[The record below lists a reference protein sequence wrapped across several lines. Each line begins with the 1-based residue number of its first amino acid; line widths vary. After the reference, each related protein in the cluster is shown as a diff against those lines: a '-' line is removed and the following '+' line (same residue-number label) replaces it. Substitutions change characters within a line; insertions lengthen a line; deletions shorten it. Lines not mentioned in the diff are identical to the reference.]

1 MQPANASNPLTEDPS
16 LVVDAFRDYLAA
28 RGHGSTP
35 VFSGART
42 FMARWPEPG
51 DWLDEP
57 LEQRVETKYHTT
69 GFILFLM
76 LTGRIHGDYGYLL
89 NTKLTNILSACVGQ
103 ALETDLLFFL
113 GRARTLG
120 FSERVGRAMTTGVVA
135 RVLLHT
141 GSPLCAVGSGELEEF
156 ETACRA
162 REQRTGRSAHPYL
175 VLSANVRRVLFH
187 AELMPEPAP
196 KPDTRAT
203 FSQRMETVHGP
214 LAQTLER
221 YLERKTVTCVAHT
234 VSSLATRLAHFGAYA
249 TTLDPDLSGPHGLE
263 RCRHIEPYLIMLSR
277 APNTKS
283 GGILSPAEQA
293 RRIHAVS
300 NFLREITEWGWPDA
314 PARQLLFRSDIPRLP
329 RPLPRYLPPDSDRM
343 LARALVES
351 SNRLAADALLLQRA
365 CGLRIGELLDL
376 EMDCVHQL
384 AGNGAWLKVPLG
396 KMKTERMVPLDED
409 SLALLD
415 RIIATRSPGQA
426 ITHPVSGKPVQFLF
440 THYGKRLQVSG
451 LRNELDRA
459 AASAGLGHVT
469 THQLRHTYATALI
482 NAGVTLQALMSLLGH
497 VSAEMS
503 LRYASLF
510 DSTVRTEYERALDLA
525 KTRIGTTTGTGRV
538 LLPIRNIT
546 DGNWRETPTIKSR
559 LAGGYCLRA
568 LAQEACPYA
577 NICEHCP
584 SFRTENSNLPVL
596 EAQRKD
602 AALLAQDARGRGW
615 DSEARRH
622 QALVAQLEKLID
634 EASPA

>member
-1 MQPANASNPLTEDPS
+1 MQPANASKPRTEDPA
-16 LVVDAFRDYLAA
+16 LVVAEYRDYLAA
-28 RGHGSTP
+28 RGHGSRP
-35 VFSGART
+35 VFSAART
-42 FMARWPEPG
+42 FMARWPDPQ
-51 DWLDEP
+51 DWLAEP
-57 LEQRVETKYHTT
+57 LQRRWETKYHTT
-69 GFILFLM
+69 GFVLFLM

-89 NTKLTNILSACVGQ
+89 ETKLTNILSACTGRP
-103 ALETDLLFFL
+103 LETDLLFFL
-113 GRARTLG
+113 DQAGTLG
-120 FSERVGRAMTTGVVA
+120 FSERVSRAMTTGVVA

-141 GSPLCAVGSGELEEF
+141 GAPLSSLGTADLEEF
-156 ETACRA
+156 EAACRA
-162 REQRTGRSAHPYL
+162 REQRTGLSAHPYL
-175 VLSANVRRVLFH
+175 VLSADARRVLFH
-187 AELMPEPAP
+187 AELMPEPPP
-196 KPDTRAT
+196 KPHTRRSFT
-203 FSQRMETVHGP
+203 QRMETVHGP
-214 LAQTLER
+214 LAGALVR
-221 YLERKTVTCVAHT
+221 YLDRKTVTCVPHT
-234 VSSLATRLAHFGAYA
+234 VSSLATRLAHFGAYV
-249 TTLDPDLSGPHGLE
+249 TTLDPDLPGPHGLE
-263 RCRHIEPYLIMLSR
+263 RCRHIEPYLIALSR

-293 RRIHAVS
+293 RRVHAVS

-314 PARQLLFRSDIPRLP
+314 PARQLLFRSDVPRLP

-343 LARALVES
+343 LAHALADS
-351 SNRLAADALLLQRA
+351 PNRLAADALLLQRA
-365 CGLRIGELLDL
+365 CGVRIGELLDL
-376 EMDCVHQL
+376 ELDCVHQL

-426 ITHPVSGKPVQFLF
+426 TTHPVTGKPVQFLF
-440 THYGKRLQVSG
+440 TRHGKRLQVGG
-451 LRNELDRA
+451 LRAELDRA

-503 LRYASLF
+503 LRYACLF

-525 KTRIGTTTGTGRV
+525 KTRIGTTTGTGRT
-538 LLPIRNIT
+538 LLPITDIT
-546 DGNWRETPTIKSR
+546 TGDWRQTPTIKSR

-568 LAQEACPYA
+568 PAQEACPYA

-596 EAQRKD
+596 KAQRKD

-622 QALVAQLEKLID
+622 QALVDQLDLLIR
-634 EASPA
+634 EADTA

>member
-1 MQPANASNPLTEDPS
+1 MQPANASNPQTENPAA
-16 LVVDAFRDYLAA
+16 VVEEYRDYLAS

-35 VFSGART
+35 AFSGART
-42 FMARWPEPG
+42 FMARWPVPE
-51 DWLDEP
+51 DWLGEP
-57 LEQRVETKYHTT
+57 LQVRWETKYHTT
-69 GFILFLM
+69 PFILFLM

-89 NTKLTNILSACVGQ
+89 ETKLTNILSACTGQ
-103 ALETDLLFFL
+103 PPEADLLFFL
-113 GRARTLG
+113 EQARTLG
-120 FSERVGRAMTTGVVA
+120 FSERVSRAMATGVVA
-135 RVLLHT
+135 RILLHT
-141 GSPLCAVGSGELEEF
+141 GGPLSSAGTGDLEEF
-156 ETACRA
+156 EAACRA
-162 REQRTGRSAHPYL
+162 REQRSGLSAHPYL
-175 VLSANVRRVLFH
+175 VLCTDVRRVLFH
-187 AELMPEPAP
+187 ADLMPEPAP
-196 KPDTRAT
+196 KPDARRS
-203 FSQRMETVHGP
+203 FSDRMETVHGP
-214 LAQTLER
+214 LAGALVR
-221 YLERKTVTCVAHT
+221 YLDRKTVTCIPRT
-234 VSSLATRLAHFGAYA
+234 VSSLATRLAHFGAYV
-249 TTLDPDLSGPHGLE
+249 TTLDPDLCGPQGLE
-263 RCRHIEPYLIMLSR
+263 RCRHIEPYLIALSR

-314 PARQLLFRSDIPRLP
+314 PARQLLFRSDSPRLP
-329 RPLPRYLPPDSDRM
+329 RPLPRYLPPDSDRV
-343 LARALVES
+343 LAQALLES

-376 EMDCVHQL
+376 ELDCVHQL
-384 AGNGAWLKVPLG
+384 SGNGAWLKVPLG
-396 KMKTERMVPLDED
+396 KMKTERMVPLDDD

-415 RIIATRSPGQA
+415 RITATRSPGQA
-426 ITHPVSGKPVQFLF
+426 ITHPVTGKPVQFLF
-440 THYGKRLQVSG
+440 TRYGKRLQVNG
-451 LRNELDRA
+451 LRSELDRA

-525 KTRIGTTTGTGRV
+525 KTRIGTTTGTGRTQ
-538 LLPIRNIT
+538 LPITSIT
-546 DGNWRETPTIKSR
+546 GGNWRETPTIKSR

-568 LAQEACPYA
+568 PAQEACPYA

-596 EAQRKD
+596 QAQRKD
-602 AALLAQDARGRGW
+602 AALLAQDAIGRGW

-622 QALVAQLEKLID
+622 QALVKQLDLLI
-634 EASPA
+634 EETNTA

>member
-1 MQPANASNPLTEDPS
+1 MQPVNASNPAVDDPA
-16 LVVDAFRDYLAA
+16 LIVGEYRNYLAA
-28 RGHGSTP
+28 RGHGSKP
-35 VFSGART
+35 AFSGART
-42 FMARWPEPG
+42 FMARWPVPE
-51 DWLDEP
+51 DWLSKP
-57 LEQRVETKYHTT
+57 LQARCETKYHTT
-69 GFILFLM
+69 PFVLFLM

-89 NTKLTNILSACVGQ
+89 ETKLTNILSACAGQ
-103 ALETDLLFFL
+103 PLETDLLFFL
-113 GRARTLG
+113 DRARTLG
-120 FSERVGRAMTTGVVA
+120 FSDRVSRAMATGVVA
-135 RVLLHT
+135 RLLLHT
-141 GSPLCAVGSGELEEF
+141 GGPLSSAGTGDLEEF
-156 ETACRA
+156 EGACRA
-162 REQRTGRSAHPYL
+162 REQRSGRSAHPYL
-175 VLSANVRRVLFH
+175 VLSADVRRVLFH
-187 AELMPEPAP
+187 AEIMPEPAP
-196 KPDTRAT
+196 KPDTRRS
-203 FSQRMETVHGP
+203 FIQHMETVHGP
-214 LAQTLER
+214 LSGALVR
-221 YLERKTVTCVAHT
+221 YLDRKTVTCVPGT
-234 VSSLATRLAHFGAYA
+234 VSSLATRLAHFGAYV
-249 TTLDPDLSGPHGLE
+249 TTLDPDLCGPAGLE
-263 RCRHIEPYLIMLSR
+263 RCRHVEPYLIALSR

-343 LARALVES
+343 LAHALLVS
-351 SNRLAADALLLQRA
+351 SNRLVADALLLQRA
-365 CGLRIGELLDL
+365 CGLRVGELLDL
-376 EMDCVHQL
+376 ELDCVHQI

-396 KMKTERMVPLDED
+396 KMKTERMVPLDDD

-415 RIIATRSPGQA
+415 RITSARSPGQA
-426 ITHPVSGKPVQFLF
+426 ITHPVTGKPVQFLF
-440 THYGKRLQVSG
+440 THYGKRLHVNG
-451 LRNELDRA
+451 LRSELDRA

-525 KTRIGTTTGTGRV
+525 KTRIGTTTGTGRT
-538 LLPIRNIT
+538 LLPITSIT

-568 LAQEACPYA
+568 PAQEACPYA

-596 EAQRKD
+596 QAQRKD

-622 QALVAQLEKLID
+622 EALVAQLDTLIL
-634 EASPA
+634 ETETA

>member
-1 MQPANASNPLTEDPS
+1 MQPANASNPRTEDPTQ
-16 LVVDAFRDYLAA
+16 VVEDYRDFLAA
-28 RGHGSTP
+28 RGHGSKP

-42 FMARWPEPG
+42 FMARWPEPE

-57 LEQRVETKYHTT
+57 LEQRVGTKYHTT

-76 LTGRIHGDYGYLL
+76 LSGRLHGDYGYLL
-89 NTKLTNILSACVGQ
+89 ETKLTNILSACTGQ
-103 ALETDLLFFL
+103 ALEADLVFFL
-113 GRARTLG
+113 GQARTLG
-120 FSERVGRAMTTGVVA
+120 FSDRVGRAMTTGVVA
-135 RVLLHT
+135 RMLLHT
-141 GSPLCAVGSGELEEF
+141 GAPLSSVGTGDLEEF
-156 ETACRA
+156 EAACRA
-162 REQRTGRSAHPYL
+162 REQRSGLSAHPYL
-175 VLSANVRRVLFH
+175 VLSSDVRRVLFH
-187 AELMPEPAP
+187 AELMPEPPP
-196 KPDTRAT
+196 KPDTRRSFT
-203 FSQRMETVHGP
+203 RRMETVREP
-214 LAQTLER
+214 LAGALVR
-221 YLERKTVTCVAHT
+221 YLDRKTATCVPRT
-234 VSSLATRLAHFGAYA
+234 VSSLATRLAHFGAYV
-249 TTLDPDLSGPHGLE
+249 TTLDPDLAGPIGLE

-343 LARALVES
+343 LARALLES

-426 ITHPVSGKPVQFLF
+426 ITHPVTGKPVQFLF

-451 LRNELDRA
+451 LRSELDRA

-469 THQLRHTYATALI
+469 SHQLRHTYATALI

-525 KTRIGTTTGTGRV
+525 KTRIGTTTGTGRA

-568 LAQEACPYA
+568 PAQEACPYA

-584 SFRTENSNLPVL
+584 SFRTENSNIPVL

-602 AALLAQDARGRGW
+602 AALLARDARGRGW

-622 QALVAQLEKLID
+622 EALVAQLDLLID
-634 EASPA
+634 EAGTA

>member
-1 MQPANASNPLTEDPS
+1 MDEY
-16 LVVDAFRDYLAA
+16 RDYLAA
-28 RGHGSTP
+28 RGHGSKP
-35 VFSGART
+35 AFSGART
-42 FMARWPEPG
+42 FMARWPQPE

-57 LEQRVETKYHTT
+57 LSQRAETKKHTT

-76 LTGRIHGDYGYLL
+76 LSGRLHGDYGYLL
-89 NTKLTNILSACVGQ
+89 ETKLTNILTACTGQ
-103 ALETDLLFFL
+103 ALEADLIFFL
-113 GRARTLG
+113 EKTSALG
-120 FSERVGRAMTTGVVA
+120 FSERVGRAITTGVVA
-135 RVLLHT
+135 RILLHT
-141 GSPLCAVGSGELEEF
+141 GAPLAAVQISDLEEF
-156 ETACRA
+156 EAACRE

-175 VLSANVRRVLFH
+175 RLSDDVRRVLFH
-187 AELMPEPAP
+187 AELMPEPPP
-196 KPDTRAT
+196 KPDTRASFT
-203 FSQRMETVHGP
+203 QRMETVQGP
-214 LAQTLER
+214 LAGALVR
-221 YLERKTVTCVAHT
+221 YLERKTVTCVPHT
-234 VSSLATRLAHFGAYA
+234 VSSLATRLAHFGAVV
-249 TTLDPDLSGPHGLE
+249 TTLDPELSGPEGLD
-263 RCRHIEPYLIMLSR
+263 RCQHIEPYLIALSR

-314 PARQLLFRSDIPRLP
+314 PARQLLFRSDVPRLP

-343 LARALVES
+343 LARALLES
-351 SNRLAADALLLQRA
+351 PNRLAADALLLQRA

-426 ITHPVSGKPVQFLF
+426 LTHPVTGKPVQFLF
-440 THYGKRLQVSG
+440 TRYGKRLQVNG
-451 LRNELDRA
+451 LRAELDRA

-525 KTRIGTTTGTGRV
+525 KTRIGTTTGTGRT
-538 LLPIRNIT
+538 LLPIASVT
-546 DGNWRETPTIKSR
+546 SGDWRATPTIKSR

-568 LAQEACPYA
+568 PAQEACPYA

-596 EAQRKD
+596 QAQRKD

-622 QALVAQLEKLID
+622 EALVAQLDLLIG
-634 EASPA
+634 EAGTA

>member
-1 MQPANASNPLTEDPS
+1 MQLANASNPQTENPAA
-16 LVVDAFRDYLAA
+16 VVDEYRGYLAS

-35 VFSGART
+35 AFSGART
-42 FMARWPEPG
+42 FMARWPVPE
-51 DWLDEP
+51 DWLNEP
-57 LEQRVETKYHTT
+57 LQVRWETKYHTT
-69 GFILFLM
+69 PFVLFLM

-89 NTKLTNILSACVGQ
+89 ETKLTNILSACTGQ
-103 ALETDLLFFL
+103 LSEADLLFFL
-113 GRARTLG
+113 EQARTLG
-120 FSERVGRAMTTGVVA
+120 FSDRVSRAMATGVVA

-141 GSPLCAVGSGELEEF
+141 GSSLSFVGIADLEEF
-156 ETACRA
+156 EAACRA
-162 REQRTGRSAHPYL
+162 REQRSGRSAHPYL
-175 VLSANVRRVLFH
+175 VLSADVRRVLFH

-196 KPDTRAT
+196 KADTHRS
-203 FSQRMETVHGP
+203 FSDRMETVHGP
-214 LAQTLER
+214 LAGALVR
-221 YLERKTVTCVAHT
+221 YLDRKTVTCVPRT
-234 VSSLATRLAHFGAYA
+234 VSSLATRLAHFGAYV
-249 TTLDPDLSGPHGLE
+249 TTLDPDLCGPHGLE
-263 RCRHIEPYLIMLSR
+263 RCRHIEPYLIALSR

-314 PARQLLFRSDIPRLP
+314 PARQLLFRSDSPRLP
-329 RPLPRYLPPDSDRM
+329 RPLPRYLPPDSDRV
-343 LARALVES
+343 LAQALLES

-376 EMDCVHQL
+376 ELDCVHQL
-384 AGNGAWLKVPLG
+384 SGNGAWLKVPLG
-396 KMKTERMVPLDED
+396 KMKTERMVPLDDD

-415 RIIATRSPGQA
+415 RIISTRSPGQA
-426 ITHPVSGKPVQFLF
+426 ITHPVTGKPVQFLF
-440 THYGKRLQVSG
+440 TRYGKRLQVNG
-451 LRNELDRA
+451 LRSELDRA

-525 KTRIGTTTGTGRV
+525 KTRIGTTTGTGRTQ
-538 LLPIRNIT
+538 LPITSIT
-546 DGNWRETPTIKSR
+546 GGNWRETPTIKSR

-568 LAQEACPYA
+568 PAQEACPYA

-596 EAQRKD
+596 QAQRKD
-602 AALLAQDARGRGW
+602 AALLAQDAIGRGW

-622 QALVAQLEKLID
+622 QALVKQLDLLI
-634 EASPA
+634 EETNTA